1 MMKTPTYWLASTL
14 VLFTIATSA
23 LAAEDNHIQKLV
35 GKTCSACHGPGGNS
49 ISPSFPKLAGQRA
62 PYIVAQLT
70 SFRDR
75 TRSDKDAQ
83 DAMWGWSRSLSD
95 QDIKDLAAYYEAQK
109 PMSGTPMPEKLVQKG
124 RQIFE
129 SGLSSTNVPACAACH
144 GAEAEGKDNVPHL
157 AGQHAAYLVKQLKVF
172 RTAELRPAAVAMH
185 SVVAGLTDKDIE
197 AVAAFLQSK

>member
-1 MMKTPTYWLASTL
+1 MKTSAYWLASTL
-14 VLFTIATSA
+14 ALCTIATSA

-35 GKTCSACHGPGGNS
+35 GKVCSACHGSGGNS

-62 PYIVAQLT
+62 SYLVAQLT

-109 PMSGTPMPEKLVQKG
+109 PMSGIPMPEALVKRGQ
-124 RQIFE
+124 QVFE
-129 SGLSSTNVPACAACH
+129 NGLASTNIPACATCH
-144 GAEAEGKDNVPHL
+144 GGNAEGKDNIPQL
-157 AGQHAAYLVKQLKVF
+157 AGQHAAYLMKQLKVF
-172 RTAELRPAAVAMH
+172 RTAGLRPAAVAMH
-185 SVVAGLTDKDIE
+185 SIVAGLTDEDME
-197 AVAAFLQSK
+197 AVAAYLQSK